1 MRCAAMAMRRTA
13 LRDLKGMVY
22 VDGLGIICE
31 SSRHSQKA
39 PLKGRGEADFKLSCN
54 KLSSYVMVRGHL
66 TPEIVCRM

>member
-1 MRCAAMAMRRTA
+1 
-13 LRDLKGMVY
+13 MVY

-31 SSRHSQKA
+31 RSRHSQKA